1 MPEVLSG
8 GNHAAIA
15 RWRLKQALGRTAQ
28 RRPDLLAQR
37 ELSKEE
43 RRLLDEYLSEKGEL

>member
-1 MPEVLSG
+1 LLSG
-8 GNHAAIA
+8 
-15 RWRLKQALGRTAQ
+15 
-28 RRPDLLAQR
+28 R

>member
-1 MPEVLSG
+1 LMAG
-8 GNHAAIA
+8 
-15 RWRLKQALGRTAQ
+15 
-28 RRPDLLAQR
+28 R